1 MLNRKFG
8 LLVLLLALAL
18 VMTACGTAQDDGQEP
33 EDETNGDTAQEAP
46 QEGIGGFYVMGTGST
61 GGTYYPLGQE
71 MVNVWNNHIDANF
84 DAVAS
89 GASVENLS
97 KIGTGEFDLGMTVH
111 IPALEAYNGEGEFA
125 DGAVTNFAFIGHIY
139 PEVLQIV
146 VREASGIES
155 IEDLRGKRVAI
166 GPPGSGTQAAAKLV
180 LEAYGIGDGDY
191 EAFEEGFGDARDR
204 LQDGTIDASFGL
216 LGLPNAGIE
225 ELQASAGDVKLLEI
239 SPEALEYIEANSGY
253 EAYTIPAGTYN
264 WINEDVTVV
273 SAYAILVANTD
284 TVNDDLAYELARVM
298 IEHAD
303 ENTHPQSDHTT
314 LDNALL
320 GSEGLP
326 IHPGAERYYREQGIL
341 D

>member
-1 MLNRKFG
+1 MKNRKFG
-8 LLVLLLALAL
+8 LLALLLALAL
-18 VMTACGTAQDDGQEP
+18 VLAACGAAQDDGQEP
-33 EDETNGDTAQEAP
+33 EAEGNGDATEEAP
-46 QEGIGGFYVMGTGST
+46 QEGTDGYYVMGTGST

-125 DGAVTNFAFIGHIY
+125 DGAITNFAFIGHIY

-146 VREASGIES
+146 VREGSGIES

-166 GPPGSGTQAAAKLV
+166 GPAGSGTQAVAKLV
-180 LEAYGIGDGDY
+180 LEAYGLEDGDY
-191 EAFEEGFGDARDR
+191 EAFQEDFGAARDR
-204 LQDGTIDASFGL
+204 LQDNTIDASFGL

-239 SPEALEYIEANSGY
+239 SAEALEYIEANSGY

-264 WINEDVTVV
+264 WIDEDVTVV
-273 SAYAILVANTD
+273 SAYAVLVANTD
-284 TVNDDLAYELARVM
+284 KVNDDLAYELARVM

-314 LDNALL
+314 LENALL
-320 GSEGLP
+320 GSDGLP
-326 IHPGAERYYREQGIL
+326 IHPGAERYYQEQGVL